1 MEMVG
6 RRIVCVEMTDPLY
19 PIPSGTKGTVRL
31 VDGIG
36 QIHVNWDNG
45 RTLPII
51 PEMDR
56 YRLIEEDT
64 RKCTEPLFWG
74 CNLFYNLKCQGC
86 PKFL

>member
-6 RRIVCVEMTDPLY
+6 RRIVCVEMNDNDPV
-19 PIPSGTKGTVRL
+19 PSGTEGTVRL
-31 VDGIG
+31 VDDIG

-45 RTLPII
+45 RTLALI
-51 PEMDR
+51 PKLDK
-56 YRLIEEDT
+56 YRLIQKDK

-74 CNLFYNLKCQGC
+74 CNLFYNEHCLGC

>member
-6 RRIVCVEMTDPLY
+6 RRIVCVEMTDPY
-19 PIPSGTKGTVRL
+19 PVPSGTKGTVRL

-36 QIHVNWDNG
+36 QIHVDWDNG
-45 RTLPII
+45 RTLAII

-74 CNLFYNLKCQGC
+74 CNLFYNEKCLGC